1 MPSKTLELKIKI
13 ISINVGF
20 PREVPSKRKTV
31 ATGIFK
37 EPASERVMVRSLNLD
52 TDRQADL
59 TVDGGLDK
67 AVYVYPFEHYD
78 YFGKSFTL
86 AGFREENVNLGDR
99 FRIGDVHQMVT
110 QPRLLC
116 YQLGIRFGKPDM
128 AKQFLESR

>member
-1 MPSKTLELKIKI
+1 M
-13 ISINVGF
+13 
-20 PREVPSKRKTV
+20 

-37 EPASERVMVRSLNLD
+37 ERASERVMVRPLNLD

-67 AVYVYPFEHYD
+67 AAYVYPFEHYD
-78 YFGKSFTL
+78 YWRSELSDTDLPLGIFGKSFTL
-86 AGFREENVNLGDR
+86 AGFRQENVNLGDR

-116 YQLGIRFGKPDM
+116 YKLGIRFGKPDM